1 MLIPHFP
8 QVSFIVYDTLQPQL
22 YASDLLNF
30 KLNVLFQLF
39 NIHLDIIDGFFSFW
53 GDNPGSVILRVISG
67 LLWFFV
73 EIVPVVIAI
82 FIPVIIPIVISAIVA
97 AVIHGVVIPVEVGP
111 LAVPFLIHVP
121 FGLVSAADIGMVAAV
136 VVVIV
141 LRVVIAVVIAPVM
154 MVGIPTTVL
163 ILIHLVSSVL
173 LIDLIEIS
181 PDEIAFLVPSDVSTS
196 RHPSLSTSRAFAGM
210 ALPPWYMMIS

>member
-1 MLIPHFP
+1 M
-8 QVSFIVYDTLQPQL
+8 YDTLQPQL

-73 EIVPVVIAI
+73 EIV
-82 FIPVIIPIVISAIVA
+82 PVIIPIVISAIVA

-181 PDEIAFLVPSDVSTS
+181 PDEMAFLVPSDVSTS